1 MYEPYLHYL
10 FFRFS
15 PFLPFILVGLSLI
28 GCILW
33 SKLVTVFVNGL
44 IKSVLNLP
52 CNQDSLVDER
62 FQPVPAP
69 SLSSFKRAP
78 APAMGGRAVEQRRQ
92 EDRRSR
98 SKGAAAT
105 AGATAAAGSEKSS
118 RGSSSKADR
127 RVGQLDERNL
137 KRAAHRYGTLPK
149 GARIGAYL
157 ESLRA
162 SGLTPEPVLSD
173 GGESGHDTL
182 DSQRSGHTDPG
193 PGGGRVG
200 PLMEPPQPLHLHPVQ
215 PAGLMSLMARS
226 NSSHGGF
233 PGAASSSPSG
243 PQSSQGGGHQS
254 RPAGPRSGQL
264 PRRLPTYTQGS
275 TPLRGATSAGGKPS
289 ALLDLDFPPPPS
301 DHPEESGGPFT
312 ASSFQP
318 ALLPSSPSLQQRLMR
333 GAGGR
338 EPSPDS
344 CSSLRSYSEQQLQ
357 RISPLPPQ
365 QEGPPASQH
374 HTFTTFSHQHHQ
386 LVTEMMV
393 GGGGGGATPPL
404 PSSSPIPPSVDQV
417 TNAQCDLFGASTL
430 FLNCLLKID

>member
-1 MYEPYLHYL
+1 M
-10 FFRFS
+10 
-15 PFLPFILVGLSLI
+15 
-28 GCILW
+28 
-33 SKLVTVFVNGL
+33 
-44 IKSVLNLP
+44 
-52 CNQDSLVDER
+52 DER
-62 FQPVPAP
+62 FQPVSAP

-98 SKGAAAT
+98 SKGSGSKGSGLAAT
-105 AGATAAAGSEKSS
+105 AAGGGEKPS
-118 RGSSSKADR
+118 RGSSGSSKVDR

-193 PGGGRVG
+193 PSSSGRIGSLDSPG
-200 PLMEPPQPLHLHPVQ
+200 PPLHLHPAQ
-215 PAGLMSLMARS
+215 TPPGIISLMARS

-233 PGAASSSPSG
+233 PGAASSSGG
-243 PQSSQGGGHQS
+243 PQSSHNIGSSGHQS

-275 TPLRGATSAGGKPS
+275 APLRGAGSVGGSKTS
-289 ALLDLDFPPPPS
+289 ALLDLDFPPPPA
-301 DHPEESGGPFT
+301 DHPEDNSPFSS
-312 ASSFQP
+312 SSFQP
-318 ALLPSSPSLQQRLMR
+318 MHSQQQQPPLLLPSSPSLQQRLLMR
-333 GAGGR
+333 GGGR

-344 CSSLRSYSEQQLQ
+344 CSSVRSYSEQH
-357 RISPLPPQ
+357 RGGPASSASPLPT
-365 QEGPPASQH
+365 QEAVGQLLHPTPS
-374 HTFTTFSHQHHQ
+374 FTIFSHQQQQ
-386 LVTEMMV
+386 LVSEM
-393 GGGGGGATPPL
+393 GGGGATPPL
-404 PSSSPIPPSVDQV
+404 PPSSPLPPQVDQV
-417 TNAQCDLFGASTL
+417 GW
-430 FLNCLLKID
+430 